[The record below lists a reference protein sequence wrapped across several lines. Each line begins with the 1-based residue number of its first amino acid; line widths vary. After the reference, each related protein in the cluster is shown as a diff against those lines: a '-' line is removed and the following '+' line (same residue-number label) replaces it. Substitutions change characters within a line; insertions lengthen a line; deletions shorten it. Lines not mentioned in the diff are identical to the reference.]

1 VQYGSLV
8 CSKNGEFIK
17 KYSAGET
24 FGELALLYN
33 APRAASIKA
42 ETDCS
47 LYALDR
53 ETFNQIVKGATVR
66 KREKY
71 ETFLPTVELLQSL
84 THEER
89 TKFADVLRPQ
99 KF

>member
-1 VQYGSLV
+1 MQYGTLE
-8 CSKNGEFIK
+8 CIKNGEFIK

-33 APRAASIKA
+33 APRAATIIS
-42 ETDCS
+42 ETPCS

-53 ETFNQIVKGATVR
+53 ETFNHIVKNASII

-71 ETFLPTVELLQSL
+71 DKFLLTVELL
-84 THEER
+84 
-89 TKFADVLRPQ
+89 
-99 KF
+99 